1 MRLYMSE
8 ASPFARKVRFA
19 AIERGLDDRIERVLL
34 NPHDRAPELV
44 GANPL
49 SKVPTLVA
57 DDGSVHCDSLAIC
70 IYLDTLGNLPPLV
83 PLGGVYGLTVLQ
95 RHVQANGL
103 LDASVTRRME
113 TLKSPVPD
121 RLEWMERQKQTVHR
135 VLDRFEQTIG
145 EFGHVVA
152 IDTITLA
159 CGLAYLDF
167 RFPDDGWRAGRPRLA
182 AWLAEIETR
191 PGMNLTR
198 FPS

>member
-1 MRLYMSE
+1 MRLYMSD
-8 ASPFARKVRFA
+8 ASPFARKVRVA
-19 AIERGLDDRIERVLL
+19 AIERGLDDRIERVLM

-57 DDGSVHCDSLAIC
+57 DDGTAHCDSLAIC
-70 IYLDTLGNLPPLV
+70 IYLDTLGNAPPLV
-83 PLGGVYGLTVLQ
+83 PLGGAWGLTVLQ
-95 RHVQANGL
+95 RHVLANGL

-113 TLKSPVPD
+113 SLRSAVPD
-121 RLEWMERQKQTVHR
+121 RLAWMERQKQTGQR
-135 VLDRFEQTIG
+135 AMDWFEQRIG
-145 EFGHVVA
+145 DFGHTTS

-167 RFPDDGWRAGRPRLA
+167 RFPDDEWRVGRPNLV
-182 AWLAEIETR
+182 AWLADFETR
-191 PGMNLTR
+191 SAMVATQ